1 MISPE
6 ELVFGK
12 STVDVSSD
20 EENEAPAQLKP
31 AWIDPDDAQLM
42 IAPEK
47 ARMLN
52 QMDPVSG
59 DKFANE
65 LAERYKRSNEHIDTS
80 WADLSKATGSVIDA
94 DSIYAKSTKYLPSDR
109 IVITRR
115 ADLVPL
121 QDPTDKKNANRG
133 LEHVK
138 QITANPFEHDVAL
151 LGKWGTISRV
161 TYTNE
166 GSSAIF
172 RIPVTDNIYR
182 TCITYSADGSKLF
195 VGCTKGRFQVLDS
208 IPVGDSHS
216 INIYQTGD
224 RNDVVAV
231 AASEEMVAFITQKS
245 IHFYNTNNLSQLKSI
260 ETSEKNLVCGAF
272 TDDGKYFIVAG
283 SEGRGHVIDC
293 EKTNIRSVAVF
304 QVEDMQTITALDA
317 RGDFV
322 AMGNDKGFLY
332 VFEFD
337 KLRIS
342 PIPGKLIRPKE
353 IIQKSNLVTAI
364 DEVKFNPTAEIVLFA
379 SSSKEGAL
387 RLLHIASKT
396 VFGNWPT
403 PKTPLKHL
411 ASAEFSADSQ
421 YLALASGG
429 KVTMWE
435 LGHYTSLKTE
445 EKEE

>member
-12 STVDVSSD
+12 STLDVSSD
-20 EENEAPAQLKP
+20 EETPVSKPKP

-47 ARMLN
+47 ARMLD
-52 QMDPVSG
+52 QLDPVSG
-59 DKFANE
+59 EKFANE
-65 LAERYKRSNEHIDTS
+65 LAERYHRTTEHIDTS
-80 WADLSKATGSVIDA
+80 WADISKATGRVIDA
-94 DSIYAKSTKYLPSDR
+94 DSIYSSSTKYLPSER

-121 QDPTDKKNANRG
+121 QDPTDKKNSNRG
-133 LEHVK
+133 LEHIK
-138 QITANPFEHDVAL
+138 QIAPHPFDHDVAL

-166 GSSAIF
+166 SSSALF
-172 RIPVTDNIYR
+172 RIPVADNIYR
-182 TCITYSADGSKLF
+182 TCITYSKDGSKLF
-195 VGCTKGRFQVLDS
+195 VGCTQGRFQVLDAVP
-208 IPVGDSHS
+208 IKGKHS
-216 INIYQTGD
+216 INVYQTGS
-224 RNDVVAV
+224 RNDIVAV
-231 AASEEMVAFITQKS
+231 SASETMVAFITRDS
-245 IHFYNTNNLSQLKSI
+245 VYFYNESNLSPLKAI
-260 ETSEKNLVCGAF
+260 ETSEKNLICGSF
-272 TDDGKYFIVAG
+272 TDDGKFFVVAG

-293 EKTNIRSVAVF
+293 EKSNIKSVAVF
-304 QVEDMQTITALDA
+304 QVEDMQTITALDV
-317 RGDFV
+317 RGDYV

-337 KLRIS
+337 SLRIS

-353 IIQKSNLVTAI
+353 IIQKANIVTAI
-364 DEVKFNPTAEIVLFA
+364 NEVRFNPTAEILLFA

-387 RLLHIASKT
+387 RLLHISSKT

-403 PKTPLKHL
+403 QKTPLKHV
-411 ASAEFSADSQ
+411 ASTSFSADSE
-421 YLALASGG
+421 YLALANGG

-435 LGHYTSLKTE
+435 LGHYSSLKKEE
-445 EKEE
+445 EKEQ